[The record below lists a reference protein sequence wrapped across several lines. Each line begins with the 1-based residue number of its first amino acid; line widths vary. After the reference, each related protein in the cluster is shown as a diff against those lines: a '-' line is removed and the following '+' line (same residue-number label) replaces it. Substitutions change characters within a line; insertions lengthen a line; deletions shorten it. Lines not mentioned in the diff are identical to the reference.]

1 MLHPLGEIL
10 QRVNLL
16 EPNRVCAIH
25 FLKPR
30 GESRRSTEASNEHNK
45 NTVFVKCDATLNRPE
60 QHPPAAAECASFEQL

>member
-30 GESRRSTEASNEHNK
+30 TFIERDSNIRIDIK
-45 NTVFVKCDATLNRPE
+45 LLAVDFVFHSLSDSGKQVVRLIYE
-60 QHPPAAAECASFEQL
+60 V